1 MKDVVDH
8 MASSETAV
16 QTSISSR
23 RDDHARVDQAKV
35 RWPKRFLLHIARRAR
50 ENERLYG
57 LVLRIFRGLQRIGVN
72 VSPNHFYWPI
82 PDLRDLEKREWHLYF
97 GSGYDLRL
105 DEQVTFAEE
114 IVATHVKEC
123 DFGEEPSEG
132 GAYHFNNGFFETV
145 DAEVA
150 YAMLRHYKPSCVIEI
165 GSGYSTRVLAKAM
178 RANRE
183 YDGVEGKLITIDPDP
198 DRLPCNGM
206 EDFVTYLQKPVQDI
220 DLDVFKKLESG
231 DVLFIDSSHV
241 AGIGSDVVREFLEIL
256 PVLNPGVIIHVHD
269 IFLPCD
275 YPRHAVLHHFWFWS
289 EQYLLQAFLTFN
301 SNFQVL
307 WASSAMQFFHPSV
320 LERCFPRWKR
330 SYRSMPSAKR
340 RLVPSIDDER
350 VWPSSFW
357 MRRCDAS

>member
-1 MKDVVDH
+1 MTNVVDH
-8 MASSETAV
+8 MACSQTEV
-16 QTSISSR
+16 QTSNSSHR
-23 RDDHARVDQAKV
+23 GDHTRGPQARV
-35 RWPKRFLLHIARRAR
+35 RWPKRLLLHIARRAR

-57 LVLRIFRGLQRIGVN
+57 MVLRIFRGLQRIGVN

-82 PDLRDLEKREWHLYF
+82 PDLKDLERREWHLYL

-114 IVATHVKEC
+114 IVAAHLEEC
-123 DFGEEPSEG
+123 DFGDGPSED

-150 YAMLRHYKPSCVIEI
+150 YAMLRHYKPSCVIEV

-183 YDGVEGKLITIDPDP
+183 HDGIEGKLITIDPDP
-198 DRLPCNGM
+198 DRLPTNGI
-206 EDFVTYLQKPVQDI
+206 EDFVTYLQQPVQDI
-220 DLDVFKKLESG
+220 DLDVFKKLDSG

-241 AGIGSDVVREFLEIL
+241 AGVGSDVVREYLEIL
-256 PVLNPGVIIHVHD
+256 PVLKPGVIIHVHD

-275 YPRHAVLHHFWFWS
+275 YPRDAVLHHFWFWS

-307 WASSAMQFFHPSV
+307 WASSAMQFFYPSV
-320 LERCFPRWKR
+320 LERCFPRWKH
-330 SYRSMPSAKR
+330 SYLSMSSAKR
-340 RLVPSIDDER
+340 RLIPSIDDER

-357 MRRCDAS
+357 MRRCDAP